1 MTVRAA
7 LARRTYS
14 SANIRS
20 KEKTFRGRKL
30 KLLII
35 TLHTSVNSF
44 LDASMV
50 FPSALLAT
58 TRTSPL
64 SLSAPPRAGPDQD
77 R

>member
-20 KEKTFRGRKL
+20 KEKDVSRKL

>member
-14 SANIRS
+14 FANIRS
-20 KEKTFRGRKL
+20 KEKDVSRKL

-58 TRTSPL
+58 TQTSPL
-64 SLSAPPRAGPDQD
+64 SLSAPPLAGPDQD